1 MGHRETPR
9 RDSRHNPVR
18 MRLVRPSPA
27 DPRLR
32 LSLIVGGIQVI
43 GQVGLG
49 FELSIAQILAP
60 IIVCALVEAAIT
72 AWRRRELAWPASA
85 VLTGNSTAL
94 LLRAPGTRHGD
105 WWATRGLGWFVLAAL
120 IGLTAKYLVRY
131 GPRHIY
137 NPSNLGLVA
146 VLLLVG
152 SPAVAPMFLWWG
164 PVDGWLIAV
173 YVLIVL
179 GGAWVLRP
187 LGMLPLTGAYM
198 AAFAGLVGV
207 VVAGGTCFVAI
218 WHAGPVCESS
228 AWLNLALSPEVL
240 VFAFLMISDP
250 RTTPTTARGRIAF
263 GLAVAFLGAAMIAFE
278 RSEFGVKLAILA
290 ALAAMSPFVPLFD
303 RIQGEA
309 IADLRGRS
317 RKLVLA
323 LTSAVTFVV
332 LAATVSLAYNERTI
346 ESDLPP
352 ALPLRCAVAREE
364 PVQLPPASPCS

>member
-1 MGHRETPR
+1 
-9 RDSRHNPVR
+9 

-60 IIVCALVEAAIT
+60 IAACALLEAAIT
-72 AWRRRELAWPASA
+72 LWRRRELAWPASA

-120 IGLTAKYLVRY
+120 LGLGAKYLVRY
-131 GPRHIY
+131 GPRHVY

-146 VLLLVG
+146 VLLLAG
-152 SPAVAPMFLWWG
+152 SPLAGSPWVAPMFLWWG
-164 PVDGWLIAV
+164 PLNGWLITV
-173 YVLIVL
+173 YVLVLL
-179 GGAWVLRP
+179 GGVWVLRP
-187 LGMLPLTGAYM
+187 LGLLPLTVAYLATFAVLVAM
-198 AAFAGLVGV
+198 AAS
-207 VVAGGTCFVAI
+207 GGGCFVAI
-218 WHAGPVCESS
+218 WHDGPVCGS
-228 AWLNLALSPEVL
+228 AAWVNLALSPEVL

-263 GLAVAFLGAAMIAFE
+263 GFAVATLGAALIAFE

-303 RIQGEA
+303 RGGRAEA
-309 IADLRGRS
+309 ADLRLRS
-317 RKLVLA
+317 RMPVLA
-323 LTSAVTFVV
+323 LTSIVSFIF
-332 LAATVSLAYNERTI
+332 LAATVGLAYNERTI

-352 ALPLRCAVAREE
+352 QPGCQVARDA
-364 PVQLPPASPCS
+364 PVQLPPASPCSQPGHPAIGGRSG